1 MKGSITMTDKQKF
14 TPKTSFPLKLSLPQI
29 YPETRDNPFVFH
41 LRVQMVQDAEDA
53 QRNFVALPD
62 DQKRGDAFH
71 QFDVEMIVA
80 LSTAAP
86 ENFPDFP
93 TYPDTWPSGLTPTPK
108 KQWLKEELRRY
119 FYPDDQERREGM
131 RFICRRAMAL
141 YLEAIQPAQYL

>member
-1 MKGSITMTDKQKF
+1 MSDPKPTF
-14 TPKTSFPLKLSLPQI
+14 TPKTSFALKLSLPQV
-29 YPETRDNPFVFH
+29 YPETRDNPFTFH
-41 LRVQMVQDAEDA
+41 LRVQLVEDAETA
-53 QRNFVALPD
+53 QRDFVALPD

-71 QFDVEMIVA
+71 QFDVSMICA

-93 TYPDTWPSGLTPTPK
+93 EYPETWPVGEQPISKEL
-108 KQWLKEELRRY
+108 WLKQELRRY
-119 FYPDDQERREGM
+119 FYPTDAERREGM